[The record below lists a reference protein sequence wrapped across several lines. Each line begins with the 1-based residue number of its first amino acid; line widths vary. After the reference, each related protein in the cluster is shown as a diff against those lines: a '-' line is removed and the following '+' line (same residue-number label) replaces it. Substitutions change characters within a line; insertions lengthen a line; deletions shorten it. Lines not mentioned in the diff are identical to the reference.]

1 MNWKCTKCGKINNGE
16 WCTACGAKKPPVNA
30 NISNGAL
37 RPVPNRTNVKQR
49 AGAAKKKS
57 SAPVVVLVV
66 LAVLLVLGCAA
77 FAANYFLNNYDES
90 YSETEQEQTASA
102 KQPDKKENVKTDK
115 KSKSDGETQE
125 NDKTKEDNESVK
137 QNENEPEKGETK
149 QEMKVYSASEVI
161 IYTNL
166 KKQTAPAALN
176 PGYLTYKD
184 DNFNFKIDYPS
195 EFKDNNISSAST
207 RKLYSTKDG
216 SAALRVCAAENEA
229 NITPKQ
235 LYDAFVL
242 AYGGNVTYSPVNETW
257 FAASLNDGENYHYA
271 YYRTDNNKIC
281 GFEFHFSGSEN
292 LSVYSKYIDHIY
304 ASFK

>member
-1 MNWKCTKCGKINNGE
+1 MDWKCLKCGKINNGE
-16 WCTACGAKKPPVNA
+16 WCTGCGAKRPSMNSM
-30 NISNGAL
+30 IDDAL
-37 RPVPNRTNVKQR
+37 STMPNRANGKQR

-90 YSETEQEQTASA
+90 YSETEQEQTTSA

-115 KSKSDGETQE
+115 KSKSDGETKE
-125 NDKTKEDNESVK
+125 DDKTKEDNESVK
-137 QNENEPEKGETK
+137 QNENEPEKGDK

-166 KKQTAPAALN
+166 KKQTAPATLN